1 MFDWSKDPSIL
12 LCLWVRGGVNPGKV
26 TSSNRKQ
33 PFTLTFTTS
42 VNLVTKL
49 PIPQMQGL
57 CLWKEGGIAGEI
69 PFTYREN
76 MKTTYRNSQGKCEHS
91 EKFLLFNTHQYAALN
106 HKASAIMEVTEPS
119 YCGSDHIL
127 IFKYTFIISKL
138 QLCEITDR
146 TVGISPSITHQTKMC
161 AWPSGR
167 TASFVDFMFMSIS
180 I

>member
-1 MFDWSKDPSIL
+1 MVEYLERSHAHTGRTW
-12 LCLWVRGGVNPGKV
+12 
-26 TSSNRKQ
+26 
-33 PFTLTFTTS
+33 
-42 VNLVTKL
+42 KL
-49 PIPQMQGL
+49 HT
-57 CLWKEGGIAGEI
+57 EI
-69 PFTYREN
+69 PREN
-76 MKTTYRNSQGKCEHS
+76 VNIRCEN
-91 EKFLLFNTHQYAALN
+91 FLLFNTHQYAALN